1 MATEEKQVPKRRM
14 SKEEKQTHQENVQE
28 KEDLQEEAGEQQKRE
43 RLMRKLR
50 RSKSIDLRL
59 LLPPLGLDRT
69 TWRPAPPH
77 PLPRIVCMPCL
88 LRQRAS
94 GEVEGPAR
102 EVRARSAEEQ
112 PSQPD
117 QEVSRGLSLR

>member
-1 MATEEKQVPKRRM
+1 MATEEKQFPKRRM
-14 SKEEKQTHQENVQE
+14 SKEEKQTHQEDVQE

-69 TWRPAPPH
+69 WRPTPPH
-77 PLPRIVCMPCL
+77 PLPGSSVCRVSCDNGPQEKWKDLPTRFERDL
-88 LRQRAS
+88 LKNSR
-94 GEVEGPAR
+94 VNLTKK
-102 EVRARSAEEQ
+102 SAEVC
-112 PSQPD
+112 P
-117 QEVSRGLSLR
+117 